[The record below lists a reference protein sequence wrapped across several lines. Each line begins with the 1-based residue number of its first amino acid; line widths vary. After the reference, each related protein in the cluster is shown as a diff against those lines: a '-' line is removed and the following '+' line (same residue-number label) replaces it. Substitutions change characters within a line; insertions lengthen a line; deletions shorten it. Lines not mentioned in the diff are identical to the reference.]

1 MHAISCEIF
10 FLVFAMSLNRANLF
24 GGRTARLALR
34 IFVLMLPFIAQGQS
48 LEGFI
53 AAALRDHP
61 VTRSAQSQQVSAQA
75 ELASAHWQFWPLL
88 SVLAQNAS

>member
-1 MHAISCEIF
+1 
-10 FLVFAMSLNRANLF
+10 
-24 GGRTARLALR
+24 
-34 IFVLMLPFIAQGQS
+34 MLPFIAQGQS

-75 ELASAHWQFWPLL
+75 ELASAHL
-88 SVLAQNAS
+88 SRST